1 MRLHPVLGEVIVY
14 FATVRMPSVL
24 AVAIL
29 LMSLVGLR
37 LEIADLEA
45 ERDRWDKTTKETY
58 ARAFPNATRLDDVGR
73 LVRQQLAQVR
83 SAGEGDDTPTALMFL
98 DSMAR
103 ARAASNTVTLTRFA
117 FRRGVIEAELNAGSL
132 ADFDAW
138 IRVVERVKRRVE
150 RSKRSMLLRRR
161 AARSPPSGMSRG

>member
-1 MRLHPVLGEVIVY
+1 M
-14 FATVRMPSVL
+14 
-24 AVAIL
+24 
-29 LMSLVGLR
+29 LMSLGGLR

-73 LVRQQLAQVR
+73 LVRQQLAQVL

-117 FRRGVIEAELNAGSL
+117 FRRGVIEAELNAESL

-138 IRVVERVKRRVE
+138 IRVVEESNVGLSVE
-150 RSKRSMLLRRR
+150 TLNAVATPQGAKSTIR
-161 AARSPPSGMSRG
+161 MSRG